1 MSKQNPTKYMIVMR
15 HGHQCPDNGLT
26 ETGKNQVKITAQALE
41 DEGFT
46 PDILITSF
54 PHRAKLS
61 ASILSAHFN
70 VAVSRTIDLLDVFN
84 PSFDLDAA
92 LQLPPQDARIT
103 LFSGHDETLQ
113 YFGHALLDEKD
124 TIRLFH
130 LLPDSRILEVPQ
142 NGFKSLH
149 VMGGH
154 ADALIL
160 QSDGDPHTPHGWH
173 LYGWL
178 ADGKIER
185 ANNTTTQNPRL
196 SGAQNFQEARERI
209 DITIKIPDG
218 P

>member
-1 MSKQNPTKYMIVMR
+1 MTRKNTTKYMIITR
-15 HGHQCPDNGLT
+15 HGEQCPHNDLTEKGKVQIRNTAKALESGGLT
-26 ETGKNQVKITAQALE
+26 
-41 DEGFT
+41 
-46 PDILITSF
+46 PDFIISSYS
-54 PHRAKLS
+54 HRAKLS
-61 ASILSAHFN
+61 ASILSDHFN
-70 VAVSRTIDLLDVFN
+70 VAVSHTIDLLDVFN
-84 PSFDLDAA
+84 PSFDLDAT
-92 LQLPPQDARIT
+92 LQLSPQEARIT

-130 LLPDSRILEVPQ
+130 LLPGSRILEVPQ

-160 QSDGDPHTPHGWH
+160 QSDGNPHTPHGWH

-185 ANNTTTQNPRL
+185 ANNTTTHNPRL